1 MRFVVVLAALALLAG
16 CGDDDETEAPA
27 GTATPAQFAELT
39 VTVDDGT
46 GESGSG
52 MNVTCAAPSDSDAC
66 QAAADIDPKTFEP
79 VPGDMAC
86 TQQFGGPE
94 TATVKGTLDGKE
106 IDAKFSRVNGC
117 EIERWEAAKPLFEAV
132 G

>member
-1 MRFVVVLAALALLAG
+1 MKLVLVLVAVALLAG

-27 GTATPAQFAELT
+27 STPAQYADLT
-39 VTVDDGT
+39 VTVEDG
-46 GESGSG
+46 
-52 MNVTCAAPSDSDAC
+52 AAKSVQCEAPEDSEVCGAL
-66 QAAADIDPKTFEP
+66 ADIDPKTFDP
-79 VPGDMAC
+79 VPGDQAC
-86 TQQFGGPE
+86 TQQYGGPE

-117 EIERWEAAKPLFEAV
+117 EIARWDAAKPLFEAV

>member
-27 GTATPAQFAELT
+27 STPAQLAELT
-39 VTVDDGT
+39 VTVDDGNGT
-46 GESGSG
+46 KKTADISCSAPEDSD
-52 MNVTCAAPSDSDAC
+52 VCAAL
-66 QAAADIDPKTFEP
+66 ADIKPKTFEP
-79 VPGDMAC
+79 VPENQAC
-86 TQQFGGPE
+86 TQQYGGPE
-94 TATVKGTLDGKE
+94 TATVNGTLNGEE

-117 EIERWEAAKPLFEAV
+117 EIARWDAAKEVLGAS

>member
-1 MRFVVVLAALALLAG
+1 MRFLVALVALVLVAG
-16 CGDDDETEAPA
+16 CGDDDETPA
-27 GTATPAQFAELT
+27 SSQTAYADLT
-39 VTVDDGT
+39 VTVKPGGT
-46 GESGSG
+46 ETVQCATPEESE
-52 MNVTCAAPSDSDAC
+52 VCKAVAA
-66 QAAADIDPKTFEP
+66 IDPKTFEP
-79 VPGDMAC
+79 VPGNQAC

-117 EIERWEAAKPLFEAV
+117 EIERWEAAKPLLEAA

>member
-1 MRFVVVLAALALLAG
+1 MKVVLVLVGLALLAG

-27 GTATPAQFAELT
+27 STPAQFADLKL
-39 VTVDDGT
+39 VVNT
-46 GESGSG
+46 G
-52 MNVTCAAPSDSDAC
+52 SDAKMGTVQC
-66 QAAADIDPKTFEP
+66 GAPEDSEVCGALADIDPKTFEP
-79 VPGDMAC
+79 VPGNQAC
-86 TQQFGGPE
+86 TQQYGGPE

-117 EIERWEAAKPLFEAV
+117 EIARWDAAKPLFEAA